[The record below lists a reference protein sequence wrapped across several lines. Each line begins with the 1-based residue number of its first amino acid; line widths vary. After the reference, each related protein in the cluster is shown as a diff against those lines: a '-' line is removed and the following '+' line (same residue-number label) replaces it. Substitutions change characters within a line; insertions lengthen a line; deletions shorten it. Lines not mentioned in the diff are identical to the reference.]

1 MKVILA
7 FVAACLVLSNS
18 SFAEDYSTPQ
28 DTNAKNELRKASWVK
43 DLYVSP
49 GYMNIGVI
57 QGEKDWTSPMIG
69 KWACAILSKNGSKLN
84 WVRFVNIVAV
94 ANQGKTVRQAEIH
107 VVQCQ

>member
-7 FVAACLVLSNS
+7 LIAGFLVFSNA
-18 SFAEDYSTPQ
+18 SFAGDYSTPQ
-28 DTNAKNELRKASWVK
+28 DTSAKTELSKAKWVK

-57 QGEKDWTSPMIG
+57 PGEKDWASPMIG
-69 KWACAILSKNGSKLN
+69 KWACAILSKNGSKLT
-84 WVRFVNIVAV
+84 WVRFVNIVAI